1 MLNIKQNWYEKPYLE
16 GLTSFIY
23 ELLLSCGSRE
33 KKGMGRKDAPGN
45 RFSRQWNKESKW
57 GIQRSWASVK
67 AKNCLLSHSERSL
80 RLRTDI

>member
-1 MLNIKQNWYEKPYLE
+1 MSVVVDFVLQVCKSYINNIKLNIKQNWYEKPYLE

-45 RFSRQWNKESKW
+45 RFSGRWYKES
-57 GIQRSWASVK
+57 IQETVIEIPSW
-67 AKNCLLSHSERSL
+67 
-80 RLRTDI
+80 